1 MSNTEVLTFFL
12 KTALHCLSHLGIGT
26 AYFQLLNEKN
36 EQKKK
41 KTCESCY
48 FLSLTLIFNH
58 LINFCS
64 SIIRM

>member
-41 KTCESCY
+41 KPETNDNY
-48 FLSLTLIFNH
+48 IH
-58 LINFCS
+58 
-64 SIIRM
+64 

>member
-41 KTCESCY
+41 KKKPVSHVIFFPSLS
-48 FLSLTLIFNH
+48 FL
-58 LINFCS
+58 
-64 SIIRM
+64 II